1 MQNRAL
7 ATVKLGVH
15 PLLLLLTMRSRM
27 PESTKTGFLR
37 LIKPFER
44 STEDI
49 IKITRA
55 FGIALKVH
63 DREFGKENTVDP
75 FINHHLKVALLIT
88 EELRIFD
95 ADLVCAALLLDTLNS
110 NVDVL
115 NEFEHPIREILAVS
129 RMPSFNKNEREK
141 MLNEYFTNLSNSPLF
156 ARYLVLADRLENIRA
171 LKKASHKHKISRY
184 REETEK
190 YIIPLAQKT
199 DENIA
204 FKLSIAL
211 YELK

>member
-1 MQNRAL
+1 MQNRTL

-15 PLLLLLTMRSRM
+15 PLLSSPAMRSRL
-27 PESTKTGFLR
+27 PESTKTGFIR

-55 FGIALKVH
+55 FGIALKIH
-63 DREFGKENTVDP
+63 SKETGRESTVDP
-75 FINHHLKVALLIT
+75 FINHRLKVALLIT
-88 EELRIFD
+88 EELRIFEV
-95 ADLVCAALLLDTLNS
+95 DLICAALLHDTLNS
-110 NVDVL
+110 NEDIL
-115 NEFEHPIREILAVS
+115 NEFGNPIHEILTTS

-141 MLNEYFTNLSNSPLF
+141 MLDQYFTDLSNSPLF
-156 ARYLVLADRLENIRA
+156 ARYLVLADRLEYVRA
-171 LKKASHKHKISRY
+171 LKKASHKHMISRY

-190 YIIPLAQKT
+190 YMIPLAQKT